1 MVGELSRVFY
11 AASQEAIAWRSRWRI
26 IAPWPLVAE
35 RTGCYL
41 GFLPFTARTVR
52 WSRGR
57 IAGVG
62 HAGPHFPMRKIAVTK
77 IYPDSAVRPENPA
90 ARDCNDSAG
99 IVALVTRLK
108 PLVPTLLVGELV
120 GGMELTISG
129 HVLGQ

>member
-1 MVGELSRVFY
+1 
-11 AASQEAIAWRSRWRI
+11 
-26 IAPWPLVAE
+26 
-35 RTGCYL
+35 
-41 GFLPFTARTVR
+41 
-52 WSRGR
+52 
-57 IAGVG
+57 
-62 HAGPHFPMRKIAVTK
+62 MRKIAVTK
-77 IYPDSAVRPENPA
+77 IYPDSAVRPEYPA